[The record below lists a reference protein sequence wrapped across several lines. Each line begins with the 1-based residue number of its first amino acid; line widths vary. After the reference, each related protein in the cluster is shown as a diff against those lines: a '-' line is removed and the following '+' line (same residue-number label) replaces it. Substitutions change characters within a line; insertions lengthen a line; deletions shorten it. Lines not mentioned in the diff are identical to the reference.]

1 MIGVEQGIYWKKTF
15 LMRFQDGCKKD
26 LISNQLT
33 VMTIEQISTEEEPEV
48 PRIYEKPDETVPS

>member
-1 MIGVEQGIYWKKTF
+1 
-15 LMRFQDGCKKD
+15 MRFQDGCKKD